1 MITEMKSEEKFDAVT
16 ESNGDYTSS
25 IHPEYDI
32 MKLDEEFTKIFNNSS
47 LTSYEDFSVC
57 GNSENERNTSQAGNI
72 QAGDGEQPYVSDQ
85 CWMSAL
91 GPVIEDIYL
100 AATANIVPSSAAGR
114 NEKQR
119 EITRVKPAVPVTS
132 YKRREISVVKPAI
145 PVNAAMNEHKIQSGT
160 MVTSKWRRISALP
173 LLRNWTGAAPAHGQE

>member
-1 MITEMKSEEKFDAVT
+1 MNTEIKSEEQINFEP
-16 ESNGDYTSS
+16 ESNGDYMSS
-25 IHPEYDI
+25 IHPEYDV
-32 MKLDEEFTKIFNNSS
+32 MKLDEEFTKIFNSSS
-47 LTSYEDFSVC
+47 LVSYEEISGRENMNTAGNKFQGTNMQAD
-57 GNSENERNTSQAGNI
+57 NSE
-72 QAGDGEQPYVSDQ
+72 QPHVSDQ

-100 AATANIVPSSAAGR
+100 AATANIVPSSAVAVSER
-114 NEKQR
+114 KR

-145 PVNAAMNEHKIQSGT
+145 PVNSALGEHKAQSGT
-160 MVTSKWRRISALP
+160 IATSKWRRISALP